1 MTQRESELQHLL
13 RMEVTYKS
21 GQSSVAF
28 AVFATFIFFYCFN
41 CVQFEWVIKLS
52 MLLVFAVSVFR
63 LMLVKKINIQGYVSE
78 SNWRYMVLYVCLNAL
93 GWSLAFNI
101 ASYELKLTGTHF
113 IVVTTMLA
121 GFVAASLVTLAYDA
135 AIFFPF
141 QFLLLIPQV
150 AVIMALYY
158 GPDKVQA
165 LPLIPI
171 YIMYFF
177 YQARQ
182 FKDFQ
187 KHLSQRLS
195 YQLDLE
201 HSNKELQKSQEA
213 LISQTTKLVHT
224 SRLAAVGEMSAGIAH
239 EVNNPLAII
248 SGSIQQIEKLVSRG
262 RFEPESLLK
271 LTMKSQSSIERV
283 TKIIK
288 GLRHFSQQSDALP
301 KATTSLKDIVKDT
314 TSFCGEM
321 LRARYIELKIDP
333 IPDVEIECHAIHISQ
348 VLINLIKNAE
358 DALEQEIDTDERWV
372 RISFVEKDG
381 CIMINVSNGGALI
394 SKELQSKL
402 FQPFFTT
409 KAIGK
414 GTGLGLS
421 ISHGL
426 MREHQG
432 DLIFDSTAD
441 RTTFV
446 LQLPCYSQSI
456 H

>member
-1 MTQRESELQHLL
+1 MTPRELELQHLL

-21 GQSSVAF
+21 TQSSAAF

-41 CVQFEWVIKLS
+41 CTQFNTVIKLS
-52 MLLVFAVSVFR
+52 MLLVFAVSILR
-63 LMLVKKINIQGYVSE
+63 LILNKKINAQGFVSKTNWQFMVFYV
-78 SNWRYMVLYVCLNAL
+78 WMNAL
-93 GWSLAFNI
+93 GWSLAFNF
-101 ASYELKLTGTHF
+101 ASYELQLTGIHF

-121 GFVAASLVTLAYDA
+121 GFVAASLVSLAYDA
-135 AIFFPF
+135 VIFLPF
-141 QFLLLIPQV
+141 QFLLLIPQAGV
-150 AVIMALYY
+150 VLALYF
-158 GPDKVQA
+158 GPHKVNG

-171 YIMYFF
+171 YIMYFI
-177 YQARQ
+177 YQVRQ

-187 KHLSQRLS
+187 KHMAQRLS

-248 SGSIQQIEKLVSRG
+248 SGSIQQIERLISRG
-262 RFEPESLLK
+262 NFDPNAILK
-271 LTMKSQSSIERV
+271 LSAKSQSSIDRV

-288 GLRHFSQQSDALP
+288 GLRHFSQQSDSLP
-301 KATTSLKDIVKDT
+301 KITTTLKDIVKDT
-314 TSFCGEM
+314 TNFCSEM
-321 LRARYIELKIDP
+321 LRARYIQLQIDP
-333 IPDVEIECHAIHISQ
+333 IPDVHIECHPIHISQ

-358 DALEQEIDTDERWV
+358 DALENEVDSNERWV
-372 RISFVEKDG
+372 RISFIEQHG

-394 SKELQSKL
+394 SKDLQQKL

-432 DLIFDSTAD
+432 DLVFDSTAE

-446 LQLPCYSQSI
+446 LQLPCFSSI